1 VVIAGV
7 QDPLV
12 RFAGC
17 CSPIP
22 GDPIVGFVTRGRGV
36 SIHKE
41 ECASLRHV
49 IAQSSQDKSR
59 LIPTQWDVN
68 QPVYSK
74 VLVKVVSRDRTGLL
88 KDLTSVIS
96 SMNLMILGSQSKS
109 YTQKGQ
115 AILKFQILVENAKQI
130 NDLLNRLKN
139 VNGVISLTR
148 TLRHNY

>member
-1 VVIAGV
+1 
-7 QDPLV
+7 
-12 RFAGC
+12 
-17 CSPIP
+17 
-22 GDPIVGFVTRGRGV
+22 
-36 SIHKE
+36 
-41 ECASLRHV
+41 
-49 IAQSSQDKSR
+49 
-59 LIPTQWDVN
+59 
-68 QPVYSK
+68 
-74 VLVKVVSRDRTGLL
+74 VVSRDRTGLL